1 MPPQAADLTQRFA
14 LDTQGFEALKHSARN
29 GANAATLQAA
39 AKQFEA
45 VFTQMVLKSMRNATP
60 QDGLFDNEQSK
71 LYMSM
76 MDQQLAQQ
84 MSSRGIGLAE
94 VMVRQLARAAG
105 TPMPAGMNAMT
116 AAESGRAAD
125 AEMARLLDSRGAAS
139 AGGNEAADL
148 PAVGTVVPGQNWN
161 PTAGLRQY
169 QSQFYG
175 DRSQDG
181 QDGQDGQGGEVLGP
195 LPADAPAHVSA
206 FVARMA
212 APAEAAS
219 RASGVP
225 ARLIVGQAALESG
238 WGQREILHA
247 DGSTTFNV
255 FGIKAG
261 SSWKGRVAEITTTEY
276 VDGQPQ
282 KVKAKFRAYGSYD
295 EACADYAR
303 LLTNNPRYAGVVSA
317 GSAEEAAHGLQR
329 AGYATDPAYGHK
341 LVKIMKKVAV

>member
-1 MPPQAADLTQRFA
+1 MSTALPPQAELTQRFA
-14 LDTQGFEALKHSARN
+14 LDTQGFEALKHSARS
-29 GANAATLQAA
+29 GADASTLRAA

-45 VFTQMVLKSMRNATP
+45 VFTQMVLKSMRDATP

-84 MSSRGIGLAE
+84 MSTRGIGLAE

-116 AAESGRAAD
+116 PAESGRAAN
-125 AEMARLLDSRGAAS
+125 AGMARLLDSRGAGATP
-139 AGGNEAADL
+139 ADNGELADL
-148 PAVGTVVPGQNWN
+148 PAIGTIVPGQNWN

-169 QSQFYG
+169 QPQSYA
-175 DRSQDG
+175 DR
-181 QDGQDGQGGEVLGP
+181 GQGEDTLGR
-195 LPADAPAHVSA
+195 LPDDAPAHVSA

-212 APAEAAS
+212 GPAEAAS

-238 WGQREILHA
+238 WGQREITHP

-261 SSWKGRVAEITTTEY
+261 SHWKGRVAEITTTEY

-282 KVKAKFRAYGSYD
+282 KVRAKFRAYGSYD

-317 GSAEEAAHGLQR
+317 ASAEEAAHGLQR